1 MCSNMK
7 DLVETHLGY
16 TALTNELECCFH
28 SILLIFRRA
37 NRLVGEV
44 STIYFAKQKSRKVLC
59 CGFLDQTLGGSSE
72 STRSMNNGDKL

>member
-37 NRLVGEV
+37 NRLVGGGFHHLFCKAEKQTS
-44 STIYFAKQKSRKVLC
+44 STLWAF
-59 CGFLDQTLGGSSE
+59 
-72 STRSMNNGDKL
+72 RSDTWGQ